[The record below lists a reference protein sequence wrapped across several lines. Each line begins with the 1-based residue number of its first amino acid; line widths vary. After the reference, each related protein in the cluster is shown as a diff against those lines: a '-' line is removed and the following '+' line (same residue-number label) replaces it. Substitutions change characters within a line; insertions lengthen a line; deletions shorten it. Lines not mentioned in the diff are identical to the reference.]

1 MAIDYNQL
9 KEFVREAM
17 VHDGPGGSM
26 APSAPEVPHRMPAAD
41 PTPEE
46 GDETANEL
54 YYVALDAREAT
65 EKLVVAL
72 DDPIFDEAYENAFK
86 ASACLRKVLNSLE
99 DGGAKPAPYDRVVA
113 PPRSTQ
119 KYASASSGPSFGG
132 GDASIMG
139 MVGALE
145 EADEGE
151 EEDSEEAIRSIGT
164 GTVTQQA
171 QAQQKKQSAAGIAAG
186 EELSGVD
193 GKERNMLQ
201 QVDAL
206 LTNVAEEIDMT
217 IYKPLFKNFFKV
229 LGKAVKAEKMK
240 RQKSEKTAP
249 GAGETEV
256 SP

>member
-26 APSAPEVPHRMPAAD
+26 APSAPEVPHRMPAAN
-41 PTPEE
+41 PAPQE
-46 GDETANEL
+46 GDETANKL

-65 EKLVVAL
+65 EKLVEAL
-72 DDPIFDEAYENAFK
+72 DDPLFDAAYENAFK
-86 ASACLRKVLNSLE
+86 ASANLRKVLNILE
-99 DGGAKPAPYDRVVA
+99 DAGARPPSYDRVVA
-113 PPRSTQ
+113 PPRSAQ
-119 KYASASSGPSFGG
+119 KYATASSGPSFGG
-132 GDASIMG
+132 GDSAAMG

-145 EADEGE
+145 EAEEGE
-151 EEDSEEAIRSIGT
+151 EEESAEKAIGAIGT

-171 QAQQKKQSAAGIAAG
+171 QAQQKKQSAAGIASG

-206 LTNVAEEIDMT
+206 LTTVAEEIDMT
-217 IYKPLFKNFFKV
+217 IYKPLFKNFFKI

-240 RQKSEKTAP
+240 RQ
-249 GAGETEV
+249 
-256 SP
+256 

>member
-26 APSAPEVPHRMPAAD
+26 APSAPEVPHRMPAAN
-41 PTPEE
+41 PAPQE
-46 GDETANEL
+46 GDETANKL

-65 EKLVVAL
+65 EKLVEAL
-72 DDPIFDEAYENAFK
+72 DDPLFDAAYENAFK
-86 ASACLRKVLNSLE
+86 ASANLRKVLNILE
-99 DGGAKPAPYDRVVA
+99 DAGARPPSYDRVVA

-119 KYASASSGPSFGG
+119 KYATASSGPSFGG
-132 GDASIMG
+132 GDSAAMG

-145 EADEGE
+145 EAEEGE
-151 EEDSEEAIRSIGT
+151 EEESAEKAIGAIGT

-171 QAQQKKQSAAGIAAG
+171 QAQEKKKSAAAIAAG
-186 EELSGVD
+186 KELSGVD

-201 QVDAL
+201 QVEGL
-206 LTNVAEEIDMT
+206 LTTVAEEIDMT
-217 IYKPLFKNFFKV
+217 IYKPLFKNFFKI

-240 RQKSEKTAP
+240 RQ
-249 GAGETEV
+249 
-256 SP
+256 

>member
-26 APSAPEVPHRMPAAD
+26 APSAPEVPHRMPAAN
-41 PTPEE
+41 PAPQE
-46 GDETANEL
+46 GDETANKL

-65 EKLVVAL
+65 EKLVEAL
-72 DDPIFDEAYENAFK
+72 DDPLFDAAYENAFK
-86 ASACLRKVLNSLE
+86 ASANLRKVLNILE
-99 DGGAKPAPYDRVVA
+99 DAGARPPSYDRVVA
-113 PPRSTQ
+113 PPRSAQ
-119 KYASASSGPSFGG
+119 KYATASSGPSFGG
-132 GDASIMG
+132 GDSAAMG

-145 EADEGE
+145 EVE
-151 EEDSEEAIRSIGT
+151 EEAGLDLPTGDEEESAEKAIGAIGT

-171 QAQQKKQSAAGIAAG
+171 QAQQKKQSAAAIAAG

-201 QVDAL
+201 QVEGL
-206 LTNVAEEIDMT
+206 LTTVAEEIDMT
-217 IYKPLFKNFFKV
+217 IYKPLFKNFFKI

-240 RQKSEKTAP
+240 RQE
-249 GAGETEV
+249 G
-256 SP
+256 